1 MLPNYIQDINPF
13 KLAGP
18 PQWFLRLLWD
28 FDASL
33 VIVPS
38 RQTCVYRLAQRRKL
52 NLPQHI
58 VNDALFKE
66 SDTRMLATYSL
77 IPVTSI
83 MATAAWSPMMIRE
96 LHNRSV
102 ERQGGHEVVNK
113 RLDDLDAAEEAVIA
127 AKNDA
132 LTTHYAKEG
141 WKSYRKRI
149 GLGSTIFS

>member
-1 MLPNYIQDINPF
+1 MTNYIEDINPF

-52 NLPQHI
+52 NLPSHI

-66 SDTRMLATYSL
+66 SDTKMLATYGL

-83 MATAAWSPMMIRE
+83 MATATWSPFMIQE
-96 LHNRSV
+96 LHNRAPH
-102 ERQGGHEVVNK
+102 RQGG
-113 RLDDLDAAEEAVIA
+113 AEAVNRRIETQDAIEDARIA
-127 AKNDA
+127 ALNDSI
-132 LTTHYAKEG
+132 TTHYAKEG